1 MGVSQISVFIESR
14 PGHMSRVLE
23 SFDEARVS
31 VRGYSASDT
40 GDYGI
45 VRFIVDDP
53 DNALSVLEQMGAAAA
68 KTEVLCLRLADKPG
82 ELARI
87 MGIMARNNINV
98 VYSYSLDLDL
108 YRHFGQRPEG
118 GRGYPS
124 RRARGADRQSDLV
137 GYFDSVEAQ
146 GNALGRRQVV
156 WRMSRKKA
164 QRLRPP
170 RQAASTS
177 CRSITLRSSAQAA
190 SASAPFSSHALSTRS
205 NGHMA
210 MCPGIASAWTKW
222 A

>member
-14 PGHMSRVLE
+14 PGHMSRVLD
-23 SFDEARVS
+23 SFNEACIS

-53 DNALSVLEQMGAAAA
+53 DKALSVLEQMGAAAA

-98 VYSYSLDLDL
+98 VYSYSLISTYIAISVKDLKAAEDVL
-108 YRHFGQRPEG
+108 RGEPVELIDQR
-118 GRGYPS
+118 
-124 RRARGADRQSDLV
+124 DLV

-146 GNALGRRQVV
+146 ENTPEEGR
-156 WRMSRKKA
+156 
-164 QRLRPP
+164 
-170 RQAASTS
+170 
-177 CRSITLRSSAQAA
+177 
-190 SASAPFSSHALSTRS
+190 
-205 NGHMA
+205 
-210 MCPGIASAWTKW
+210 
-222 A
+222 

>member
-23 SFDEARVS
+23 SFNEARVS

-53 DNALSVLEQMGAAAA
+53 DKALSVLEQMGAAAT

-98 VYSYSLDLDL
+98 VYSYSLISTYIAISVKDLKAAEDIL
-108 YRHFGQRPEG
+108 
-118 GRGYPS
+118 RGEPVELI
-124 RRARGADRQSDLV
+124 GQSDLV

-146 GNALGRRQVV
+146 GNAPEEGR
-156 WRMSRKKA
+156 
-164 QRLRPP
+164 
-170 RQAASTS
+170 
-177 CRSITLRSSAQAA
+177 
-190 SASAPFSSHALSTRS
+190 
-205 NGHMA
+205 
-210 MCPGIASAWTKW
+210 
-222 A
+222 